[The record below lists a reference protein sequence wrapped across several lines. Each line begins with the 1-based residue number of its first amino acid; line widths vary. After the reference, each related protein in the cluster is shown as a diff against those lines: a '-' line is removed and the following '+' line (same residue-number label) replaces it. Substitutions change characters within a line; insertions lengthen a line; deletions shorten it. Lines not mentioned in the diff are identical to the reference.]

1 MGMPDASTF
10 ALFVAAALV
19 LLIVPGPSVLYIV
32 ARSIEGG
39 RTAGLVS
46 VLGVQTGA
54 ILHIAFATLGL
65 SAILASS
72 AVAFSVVKWLG
83 AAYLVWLGLKRIFGR
98 DDEKGDVAVEPKQLS
113 RVFSQGVIVNTLNP
127 KTALFFLAFLP
138 QFVDPARGAAWTQI
152 MLLGA
157 IFVILALCT
166 DGLYALLS
174 GTASGW
180 LRRKTE
186 SAAFRRGQRFVSGG
200 VLIALGAVAAASGS
214 GKD

>member
-1 MGMPDASTF
+1 MPDASTF
-10 ALFVAAALV
+10 ALFVVAALV
-19 LLIVPGPSVLYIV
+19 LLVVPGPSVLYIV

-39 RTAGLVS
+39 RTAGFVS

-54 ILHIAFATLGL
+54 LVHIAFAALGI

-83 AAYLVWLGLKRIFGR
+83 AGYLVWLGLKRIFGR
-98 DDEKGDVAVEPKQLS
+98 EEEDVAVEPEQLS

-157 IFVILALCT
+157 IFVTLALCT

-180 LRRKTE
+180 LRRKSQ
-186 SAAFRRGQRFVSGG
+186 SAAVRRGQRFVSGG
-200 VLIALGAVAAASGS
+200 FLIALGAAAAVSGS

>member
-1 MGMPDASTF
+1 MPDATTF

-19 LLIVPGPSVLYIV
+19 MLVVPGPSVLYIV

-54 ILHIAFATLGL
+54 LVHIAFAAVGL

-72 AVAFSVVKWLG
+72 ALAFSVVKWLG
-83 AAYLVWLGLKRIFGR
+83 AAYLIWLGLRRILGR
-98 DDEKGDVAVEPKQLS
+98 DEEDGEVAVEPAPLS
-113 RVFSQGVIVNTLNP
+113 RVFWQGVVVNTLNP

-138 QFVDPARGAAWTQI
+138 QFVDPSRGAAWTQI
-152 MLLGA
+152 LLLGA
-157 IFVILALCT
+157 AFVILALCS

-174 GTASGW
+174 GTAGGW
-180 LRRKTE
+180 LRRRMKGA
-186 SAAFRRGQRFVSGG
+186 SFRRAQRFVSGG
-200 VLIALGAVAAASGS
+200 ILIALGAVAAVA

>member
-1 MGMPDASTF
+1 MPDASTF

-19 LLIVPGPSVLYIV
+19 LLVVPGPSVLYIV

-83 AAYLVWLGLKRIFGR
+83 AAYLVWLGLRQIFGR
-98 DDEKGDVAVEPKQLS
+98 DEGDEEVAVGPARLS
-113 RVFSQGVIVNTLNP
+113 RVFSQGVLVNTLNP

-138 QFVDPARGAAWTQI
+138 QFVDPSRGAAWTQI
-152 MLLGA
+152 LLLGA
-157 IFVILALCT
+157 TFVILALCS

-174 GTASGW
+174 GTAGGW
-180 LRRKTE
+180 LRRKIE
-186 SAAFRRGQRFVSGG
+186 GASFRRGQRFISGG
-200 VLIALGAVAAASGS
+200 ILIALGAVAAVS

>member
-1 MGMPDASTF
+1 MPDSSTF

-19 LLIVPGPSVLYIV
+19 LLVVPGPSVLYIV

-39 RTAGLVS
+39 RTAGFVS

-83 AAYLVWLGLKRIFGR
+83 AAYLVWLGLRQIFGR
-98 DDEKGDVAVEPKQLS
+98 DEGDEEVAVGPARLS
-113 RVFSQGVIVNTLNP
+113 RVFSQGVLVNTLNP

-138 QFVDPARGAAWTQI
+138 QFVEPAHGAAWTQI
-152 MLLGA
+152 LLLGA
-157 IFVILALCT
+157 TFVILALCS

-174 GTASGW
+174 GTAGGW
-180 LRRKTE
+180 LRRKMKGA
-186 SAAFRRGQRFVSGG
+186 SFRRGQRFISGG
-200 VLIALGAVAAASGS
+200 ILIALGAVAAVS

>member
-1 MGMPDASTF
+1 MPDASTF
-10 ALFVAAALV
+10 ALFVVAALV
-19 LLIVPGPSVLYIV
+19 LLVIPGPSVLYIV

-39 RTAGLVS
+39 RSAGLVS

-54 ILHIAFATLGL
+54 MVHIAFAAVGL

-72 AVAFSVVKWLG
+72 ALAFSVVKWFG
-83 AAYLVWLGLKRIFGR
+83 AAYLVWLGLRQIFGR
-98 DDEKGDVAVEPKQLS
+98 DEGDKDVTVEPARLS
-113 RVFSQGVIVNTLNP
+113 RVFSQGVIVNILNP

-152 MLLGA
+152 LLLGA
-157 IFVILALCT
+157 TFVILALCS

-174 GTASGW
+174 GTAGGW
-180 LRRKTE
+180 LRRRMQGAT
-186 SAAFRRGQRFVSGG
+186 FRRGQRFVSGG
-200 VLIALGAVAAASGS
+200 ILIALGAVAAVS

>member
-1 MGMPDASTF
+1 MPDASTF

-19 LLIVPGPSVLYIV
+19 LLVVPGPSVLYIV

-39 RTAGLVS
+39 RTAGFDS

-83 AAYLVWLGLKRIFGR
+83 AAYLVWLGLRQIFGR
-98 DDEKGDVAVEPKQLS
+98 DEGDDEVAVGPARLS
-113 RVFSQGVIVNTLNP
+113 RVFSQGVLVNTLNP

-138 QFVDPARGAAWTQI
+138 QFVDPSRGAAWTQI
-152 MLLGA
+152 LLLGA
-157 IFVILALCT
+157 TFVILALCS

-174 GTASGW
+174 GTAGGW
-180 LRRKTE
+180 LRRKMKGA
-186 SAAFRRGQRFVSGG
+186 SFRRGQRFISGG
-200 VLIALGAVAAASGS
+200 ILIALGAVAAVS

>member
-1 MGMPDASTF
+1 
-10 ALFVAAALV
+10 
-19 LLIVPGPSVLYIV
+19 
-32 ARSIEGG
+32 
-39 RTAGLVS
+39 

-54 ILHIAFATLGL
+54 MVHIAFATLGI

-83 AAYLVWLGLKRIFGR
+83 AAYLVWLGLRRIFGR
-98 DDEKGDVAVEPKQLS
+98 AEGEDEVAVEPARLS

-152 MLLGA
+152 LLLGA
-157 IFVILALCT
+157 TFVALALCS

-180 LRRKTE
+180 LQRKVKGT
-186 SAAFRRGQRFVSGG
+186 AFSRGQRFVSGG
-200 VLIALGAVAAASGS
+200 ILIALGAVAAVS

>member
-1 MGMPDASTF
+1 MPDAPTF
-10 ALFVAAALV
+10 VLFVAAALV
-19 LLIVPGPSVLYIV
+19 LLVVPGPSVLYIV

-54 ILHIAFATLGL
+54 MVHIAFAAVGL

-72 AVAFSVVKWLG
+72 AIAFSVVKWLG
-83 AAYLVWLGLKRIFGR
+83 AAYLVWLGLRRIFGR
-98 DDEKGDVAVEPKQLS
+98 DEEEGDVTVEPARLS

-152 MLLGA
+152 LLLGA
-157 IFVILALCT
+157 TFVILALCS
-166 DGLYALLS
+166 DGLYALFS
-174 GTASGW
+174 GTAGGW
-180 LRRKTE
+180 LRRRMKGAT
-186 SAAFRRGQRFVSGG
+186 FKRGQRFVSGG
-200 VLIALGAVAAASGS
+200 ILIALGAVAAVS

>member
-1 MGMPDASTF
+1 MPNASTF

-19 LLIVPGPSVLYIV
+19 LLVVPGPSVLYIV

-83 AAYLVWLGLKRIFGR
+83 AAYLVWLGLRQIFGR
-98 DDEKGDVAVEPKQLS
+98 DEGDDEVAVGPARLS
-113 RVFSQGVIVNTLNP
+113 RVFSQGVLVNTLNP

-138 QFVDPARGAAWTQI
+138 QFVDPSRGAAWTQI
-152 MLLGA
+152 LLLGA
-157 IFVILALCT
+157 TFVILALCS

-174 GTASGW
+174 GTAGGW
-180 LRRKTE
+180 LRRKMKGA
-186 SAAFRRGQRFVSGG
+186 SFRRGQRFISGG
-200 VLIALGAVAAASGS
+200 ILIALGAVAAVS

>member
-1 MGMPDASTF
+1 MPDASTF
-10 ALFVAAALV
+10 ALFVVAALV
-19 LLIVPGPSVLYIV
+19 LLVIPGPSVLYIV

-54 ILHIAFATLGL
+54 LVHIAFAAVGL

-83 AAYLVWLGLKRIFGR
+83 AAYLVWLGLRSIFGR
-98 DDEKGDVAVEPKQLS
+98 DEEGGDVAVEPAPLS

-152 MLLGA
+152 LLLGA
-157 IFVILALCT
+157 TFVILALCS

-174 GTASGW
+174 GTAGGW
-180 LRRKTE
+180 LRRRMKGA
-186 SAAFRRGQRFVSGG
+186 SFRRGQRFVSGSI
-200 VLIALGAVAAASGS
+200 LIALGAVAAVS

>member
-1 MGMPDASTF
+1 MPEASTL
-10 ALFVAAALV
+10 ALFVVAALV
-19 LLIVPGPSVLYIV
+19 LLVVPGPSVLYIV

-54 ILHIAFATLGL
+54 MVHIAFAAVGL

-72 AVAFSVVKWLG
+72 VLAFSVVKWLG
-83 AAYLVWLGLKRIFGR
+83 AAYLVWLGLRQIFGR
-98 DDEKGDVAVEPKQLS
+98 DKGNKDVTVEPARLS
-113 RVFSQGVIVNTLNP
+113 RVFSQGVIVNILNP

-152 MLLGA
+152 LLLGA
-157 IFVILALCT
+157 TFVILALCS

-174 GTASGW
+174 GTAGGW
-180 LRRKTE
+180 LRRRMQGAT
-186 SAAFRRGQRFVSGG
+186 FRRGQRFVSGG
-200 VLIALGAVAAASGS
+200 ILIALGAVAAVS

>member
-1 MGMPDASTF
+1 MPDASTF
-10 ALFVAAALV
+10 ALFIVAALV
-19 LLIVPGPSVLYIV
+19 LLVVPGPSVLYIV

-54 ILHIAFATLGL
+54 MVHIAFAAVGL

-72 AVAFSVVKWLG
+72 AVAFSVIKWLG
-83 AAYLVWLGLKRIFGR
+83 AAYLVWLGLRRIFGR
-98 DDEKGDVAVEPKQLS
+98 DEEESDVAVEPAPLS
-113 RVFSQGVIVNTLNP
+113 RVFSQGVIVNILNP

-138 QFVDPARGAAWTQI
+138 QFVDPARGPAWAQI
-152 MLLGA
+152 LLPGA
-157 IFVILALCT
+157 TFVILALCS

-174 GTASGW
+174 GTAGGW
-180 LRRKTE
+180 LRRRMKGAT
-186 SAAFRRGQRFVSGG
+186 FRRGQRYVSGCI
-200 VLIALGAVAAASGS
+200 LIALGAVAAVS

>member
-1 MGMPDASTF
+1 MPDASTF
-10 ALFVAAALV
+10 ALFIAAALV
-19 LLIVPGPSVLYIV
+19 LLVVPGPSVLYIV

-54 ILHIAFATLGL
+54 LVHIAFATVGL

-83 AAYLVWLGLKRIFGR
+83 AIYLVWLGLKRIFGS
-98 DDEKGDVAVEPKQLS
+98 DGEENEVAVEPARLS

-152 MLLGA
+152 LLLGA
-157 IFVILALCT
+157 TFVILALCS

-174 GTASGW
+174 GTAGGW
-180 LRRKTE
+180 LRRRMKGA
-186 SAAFRRGQRFVSGG
+186 SFRRGQRLVSGG
-200 VLIALGAVAAASGS
+200 ILIALGAVAAVS